1 VQKCLRRSEVD
12 YDRRRGG
19 TVISKKCLVGGR
31 VQGVFYR
38 ATAAQRA
45 RELGIRGYAKNLPDG
60 RVEVLAI
67 GDAQLVQSFIEWLW
81 TGSSASKVTSV
92 EASDVALE
100 PHEHPKGFSTG

>member
-1 VQKCLRRSEVD
+1 MIC
-12 YDRRRGG
+12 
-19 TVISKKCLVGGR
+19 KKCLVGGR

-67 GDAQLVQSFIEWLW
+67 GDAEVVQNFIEWLW

-92 EASDVALE
+92 DASDIALHA
-100 PHEHPKGFSTG
+100 HEHPKGFTTG

>member
-1 VQKCLRRSEVD
+1 
-12 YDRRRGG
+12 
-19 TVISKKCLVGGR
+19 VISKRCLVGGR

-60 RVEVLAI
+60 RVEVLAV
-67 GDAQLVQSFIEWLW
+67 GDAQVVQIFIEWLW

-92 EASDVALE
+92 EVIELTLQ
-100 PHEHPKGFSTG
+100 PHEHPKSFTTG

>member
-1 VQKCLRRSEVD
+1 MICR
-12 YDRRRGG
+12 
-19 TVISKKCLVGGR
+19 KCLVGGR

-67 GDAQLVQSFIEWLW
+67 GDAEVVQKYVEWLW
-81 TGSSASKVTSV
+81 IGSSASKVTSV
-92 EASDVALE
+92 EASDVALH
-100 PHEHPKGFSTG
+100 PHEHPKGFTTG